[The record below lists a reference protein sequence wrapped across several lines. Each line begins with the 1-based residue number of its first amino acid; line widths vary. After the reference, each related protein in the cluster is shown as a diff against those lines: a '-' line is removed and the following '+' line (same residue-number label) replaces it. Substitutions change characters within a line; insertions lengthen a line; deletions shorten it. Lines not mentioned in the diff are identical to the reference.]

1 MKKRIAI
8 LGATGSIGKNTI
20 DVINANKDFF
30 DVVLLSSHSK
40 IDELLALKKDFP
52 AAKLVLSNPVFSGKK
67 IDDENINFYESAGLI
82 KAITECGAD
91 IVVNGIAGAAGL
103 EPSLAALET
112 GARLALA
119 NKETIVMAA
128 DLAFATALK
137 YHTQIIPVDS
147 EHSAIFSLIQAHG
160 AQAHNAENID
170 EIILTASGGPFRNY
184 KKEELAAIKVEDALN
199 HPTWKMGP
207 KITIDSATLGN
218 KGLEVIEAVRLF
230 NMPAEK
236 VKVTIHPQS
245 VVHSMV
251 RLKDGAVYAQLS
263 KPDMRLP
270 IHNAL
275 FYPECKP
282 CPFASIGFDNLH
294 LDFDKPDEERF
305 PLLRLAY
312 KAAEKSARYPTAYN
326 AANEIAVEAFI
337 HQNITFMQIPDVSK
351 YVLQHDWQDRAD
363 SLHSILEADKKAREI
378 AASYIGSKK

>member
-8 LGATGSIGKNTI
+8 LGATGSIGKNSI
-20 DVINANKDFF
+20 DVINANKDDF

-40 IDELLALKKDFP
+40 ADELLALKKDFP
-52 AAKLVLSNPVFSGKK
+52 NAKLVLSKPSFAGEKDTSDE
-67 IDDENINFYESAGLI
+67 IDFYKTDGLLQ
-82 KAITECGAD
+82 AIQECGAD

-103 EPSLAALET
+103 EPSIAALET

-128 DLAFATALK
+128 SLAFATAAK
-137 YHTQIIPVDS
+137 HNAEIIPVDS
-147 EHSAIFSLIQAHG
+147 EHSAVFSLIEAHG
-160 AQAHNAENID
+160 AENID

-184 KKEELAAIKVEDALN
+184 TQEELAAIKVEDALN

-218 KGLEVIEAVRLF
+218 KGLEVIEAVKLF
-230 NMPAEK
+230 NMPANK

-245 VVHSMV
+245 VVHSMI

-275 FYPECKP
+275 FYPDCRP
-282 CPFASIGFDNLH
+282 CPFASISFDNLH
-294 LDFDKPDEERF
+294 LDFEKPDMERF
-305 PLLRLAY
+305 PLLRFAY
-312 KAAEKSARYPTAYN
+312 QAAEKGACYTIAYN
-326 AANEIAVEAFI
+326 AANEIAVDAFI
-337 HQNITFMQIPDVSK
+337 KRKIKFTQIASVTES
-351 YVLQHDWQDRAD
+351 VLQHDWQKSAN
-363 SLHSILEADKKAREI
+363 SLHLILEADKKAREI
-378 AASYIGSKK
+378 ATSFINGVNN

>member
-30 DVVLLSSHSK
+30 EVVLLSSHSK
-40 IDELLALKKDFP
+40 VDELLALKKDFP
-52 AAKLVLSNPVFSGKK
+52 NAKLVLSGRKQNDTSINDVS
-67 IDDENINFYESAGLI
+67 INFYESTGLLQ
-82 KAITECGAD
+82 AIQECGAD
-91 IVVNGIAGAAGL
+91 ITVNGIAGAAGL

-112 GARLALA
+112 GSRLALA

-128 DLAFATALK
+128 ELAFATAK
-137 YHTQIIPVDS
+137 KHNAQIIPVDS
-147 EHSAIFSLIQAHG
+147 EHSAVFSLIKAHG
-160 AQAHNAENID
+160 SNTID

-184 KKEELAAIKVEDALN
+184 QKEELAAIKVEDALN
-199 HPTWKMGP
+199 HPTWKMGS

-230 NMPAEK
+230 NVPAKK

-251 RLKDGAVYAQLS
+251 RLIDGAVYAQLS

-275 FYPECKP
+275 FYPDCKP

-294 LDFDKPDEERF
+294 LDFEKPDLERF
-305 PLLRLAY
+305 PLLRFAY
-312 KAAEKSARYPTAYN
+312 EAAEKNGCYTVAYN
-326 AANEIAVEAFI
+326 AANEIAVDAFI
-337 HQNITFMQIPDVSK
+337 NRKINFMQIPEITEN
-351 YVLQHDWQDRAD
+351 VLQSDWQDSAN
-363 SLHSILEADKKAREI
+363 SLHSIVEADKKAREI
-378 AASYIGSKK
+378 AISFVDGVLN